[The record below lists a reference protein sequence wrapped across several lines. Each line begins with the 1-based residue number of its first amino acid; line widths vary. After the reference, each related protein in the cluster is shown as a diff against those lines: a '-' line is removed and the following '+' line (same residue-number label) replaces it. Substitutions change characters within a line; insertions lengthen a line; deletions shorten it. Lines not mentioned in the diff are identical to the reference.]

1 MAPHSESPHRED
13 DVSMQSSRES
23 QRETSPEAF
32 RPHPRVPRSQAEIAL
47 IRVKNRR
54 REYLERNPAYFKSP
68 DHEFA
73 DPLLY
78 DELVRQF
85 QTPAEREADGKAK
98 GYGRVLEG
106 SLLRGEARLAK
117 LTESTVGAEGE
128 NGTSGP
134 TEASSSTSSATTNP
148 TLRER
153 IALEADIVA
162 LSTPPSNKEEATDR
176 WQEFLRAR
184 FVRGGDEDFD
194 YEKVDESEDYD
205 TLARQDEE
213 DAWFEDE
220 DPDWVSTDDDE
231 DRRDAE
237 DRNRSRPERVLQ
249 GQTGIQ
255 DY

>member
-1 MAPHSESPHRED
+1 MAPRLESAQHQED
-13 DVSMQSSRES
+13 HNMQSSSEPQQDAPLQGS
-23 QRETSPEAF
+23 
-32 RPHPRVPRSQAEIAL
+32 RPDPRPPRSQAEIAM

-54 REYLERNPAYFKSP
+54 REYLERNPAYFQSAE
-68 DHEFA
+68 HEFA

-117 LTESTVGAEGE
+117 LAGSSADGE
-128 NGTSGP
+128 DTSNANAIP
-134 TEASSSTSSATTNP
+134 QEPPSTSSAAGAP
-148 TLRER
+148 LREA

-162 LSTPPSNKEEATDR
+162 LSTPPTNKAEATDR

-184 FVRGGDEDFD
+184 FVRGGDEDFE
-194 YEKVDESEDYD
+194 YAKVDENEDYD
-205 TLARQDEE
+205 TLARKDEE
-213 DAWFEDE
+213 EAWFEEE
-220 DPDWVSTDDDE
+220 DPDWASTGDE
-231 DRRDAE
+231 EDGQERDHRR
-237 DRNRSRPERVLQ
+237 RTKPERVLQ
-249 GQTGIQ
+249 GQTGVQ

>member
-1 MAPHSESPHRED
+1 MVPHSESPHSHGDIVTQSPREPP
-13 DVSMQSSRES
+13 RAP
-23 QRETSPEAF
+23 SPEVS
-32 RPHPRVPRSQAEIAL
+32 RPNPRAPRSQAEIAM

-54 REYLERNPAYFKSP
+54 REYLVRNPAYFQSSE
-68 DHEFA
+68 HEFA

-106 SLLRGEARLAK
+106 SLLRGEARLAR
-117 LTESTVGAEGE
+117 LTESTVSAEVE
-128 NGTSGP
+128 NGSNELA
-134 TEASSSTSSATTNP
+134 EASSSAPASGNP
-148 TLRER
+148 PLRER

-194 YEKVDESEDYD
+194 YEKVDENEDYD

-213 DAWFEDE
+213 EAWFEDE
-220 DPDWVSTDDDE
+220 DPDWVSTDDDD

-237 DRNRSRPERVLQ
+237 DRSRSRPERVLQ